1 MSQSFSTADW
11 QALKDEMRAIL
22 IGVARLRTT
31 ITYSELA
38 SELRTVHVHHRA
50 PYFHKLLRELCDD
63 EETLGRPPLAA
74 LVVRKDT
81 GICGSGYFADLPVID
96 GAIADPI
103 AYWRADFERI
113 CAYWE
118 GQ

>member
-1 MSQSFSTADW
+1 MTDRFSTADW
-11 QALKDEMRAIL
+11 QKLKDEMRAIL
-22 IGVARLRTT
+22 IGVARLKTT

-38 SELRTVHVHHRA
+38 AELTIAHVHHRA

-63 EETLGRPPLAA
+63 EEASGRPPLAA

-81 GICGSGYFADLPVID
+81 GICGAGYFADLPVIE
-96 GAIADPI
+96 GEIADPI

-118 GQ
+118 RQ